1 MNASTHN
8 FSLVARD
15 FFPSPVLSDGN
26 CLFRAVSK
34 SIYRTEV
41 EHFRL
46 RLLSSLE
53 IFKHPEMYDLQ
64 TPQFHEYIKD
74 FNAECTTSYR
84 DILEDVSNP
93 GGFTGLIHFYALSTV
108 LNQPIESYY
117 PPCSHHFTGI
127 QCFPPIE

>member
-93 GGFTGLIHFYALSTV
+93 GGFTGLIHFRSIFFFSSRIKYTLFFKPSG
-108 LNQPIESYY
+108 IEV
-117 PPCSHHFTGI
+117 
-127 QCFPPIE
+127 

>member
-93 GGFTGLIHFYALSTV
+93 GGFTYLMHKKLHIFLFSKNKILT
-108 LNQPIESYY
+108 LFFETDQ
-117 PPCSHHFTGI
+117 
-127 QCFPPIE
+127 